1 MTDHASSPVTN
12 PVTSSFTKVLLVR
25 HGQSLANAGGKTA
38 DHDTNPLTELGRMQS
53 RDFADRLDCK
63 PTLFIVSPF
72 LRAQQTAE
80 PLRQRFPDV
89 PVEEWPI
96 QEFTFLDPARHKG
109 TSEED
114 RQPNVMSY
122 WQRQD
127 PTFIDGPG
135 AESFTQFF
143 DRAREAIR
151 RLVNRNPG
159 GCIVIVTHGYFMQAF
174 RLVLLFP
181 NATDAEL
188 FSNFRR
194 FHLINFIQNTD
205 SLEFA
210 IQDGKIQLIGQPP
223 SDGFHTSRRDV
234 PCID

>member
-1 MTDHASSPVTN
+1 VTDRASSAV
-12 PVTSSFTKVLLVR
+12 TKVLLVR
-25 HGQSLANAGGKTA
+25 HGQSLANAGGKTV
-38 DHDTNPLTELGRMQS
+38 DHNTNPLTELGRMQS

-63 PTLFIVSPF
+63 PTLFVVSPF

-96 QEFTFLDPARHKG
+96 QEFTFLEPTRHKG

-114 RQPNVMSY
+114 RQPNVTSY

-127 PTFIDGPG
+127 PTFLDGPG

-151 RLVNRNPG
+151 RLVTRNPG

-174 RLVLLFP
+174 RLVVRFP

-188 FSNFRR
+188 MANFLR
-194 FHLINFIQNTD
+194 FHLTNFIQNTD

-210 IQDGKIQLIGQPP
+210 IQDGKILLIGQPHL
-223 SDGFHTSRRDV
+223 SSFTLQGETSHA
-234 PCID
+234 